1 MFERGGFS
9 FVALLVINP
18 IVILLFQN
26 CALIP
31 ETQSEFVAKSVA
43 KSMSVQQ
50 RSISSV
56 SEAIPVALPEVSKEA
71 LSHLSECVSS
81 RQPCPIAT
89 VE

>member
-31 ETQSEFVAKSVA
+31 ETQSEAVA
-43 KSMSVQQ
+43 KSMILQK
-50 RSISSV
+50 RSISSAEKAQV
-56 SEAIPVALPEVSKEA
+56 IDLIPTSKQA
-71 LSHLSECVSS
+71 KSGLQDCLRNRQNCPVSS
-81 RQPCPIAT
+81 

>member
-31 ETQSEFVAKSVA
+31 ETQSESVA
-43 KSMSVQQ
+43 KSMSTQQ

-56 SEAIPVALPEVSKEA
+56 SAAIPVALPEVSKEA
-71 LSHLSECVSS
+71 LSQLSECVSS